1 MRSSRRAITPGR
13 LLVEL
18 WSLSVDVSSRVTD
31 VVLCKILFSNK
42 YIILLH
48 LLFCIHF
55 LYGMYVNFIPGHTYY
70 EHSVWP

>member
-48 LLFCIHF
+48 WLFCIHF
-55 LYGMYVNFIPGHTYY
+55 LYGMVCKLYP
-70 EHSVWP
+70 